1 MKKSRKWFN
10 QKIRWPIV
18 KKKFILLNKISDFFE
33 RWAMKYECLPDGP
46 ALDYKK
52 PTKAEREERNNKIGI
67 GFTILFVALCVA
79 VVICYFAKYYFTVRG
94 SSITF
99 GEWNG
104 SAGSFWGAVL
114 GAIIAGIA
122 TVVTTVFVIQRSY
135 KIDYHRE
142 RLEVLPVL
150 DMKVICKE
158 NLNPRNS
165 TKGVLRD
172 KVSNE
177 TVREVLFDGSVEQ
190 QYASYVFLIK
200 NVGRGIAYKVQAS
213 GFCYADYNEEEYQ
226 GLIPQNESIILVSR
240 NKGIAEA
247 SILFY
252 DLYGNKYR
260 QTYTIDEKNI
270 IADPPELLRKTERIR
285 YTQ

>member
-1 MKKSRKWFN
+1 MRKIRKWFN
-10 QKIRWPIV
+10 KRIRGPIV
-18 KKKFILLNKISDFFE
+18 RRKFIILNSVSDFFD
-33 RWAMKYECLPDGP
+33 RWAMKNACLPDGP
-46 ALDYKK
+46 ALDYKR

-67 GFTILFVALCVA
+67 GVSILFVVLCVS
-79 VVICYFAKYYFTVRG
+79 VVVWYFAKYYFTVQS
-94 SSITF
+94 SSISF

-150 DMKVICKE
+150 DIKLICKE
-158 NLNPRNS
+158 NLNPRS
-165 TKGVLRD
+165 RTKEALIE
-172 KVSNE
+172 KVSKE
-177 TVREVLFDGSVEQ
+177 VVKEVLFDGSVEQ
-190 QYASYVFLIK
+190 QYISNAFLIK

-213 GFCYADYNEEEYQ
+213 GFCYADYNEGEYQ

-240 NKGIAEA
+240 RKGITES

-260 QTYTIDEKNI
+260 QAFAINEKII
-270 IADPPELLRKTERIR
+270 IAEPPELLRKTERIR